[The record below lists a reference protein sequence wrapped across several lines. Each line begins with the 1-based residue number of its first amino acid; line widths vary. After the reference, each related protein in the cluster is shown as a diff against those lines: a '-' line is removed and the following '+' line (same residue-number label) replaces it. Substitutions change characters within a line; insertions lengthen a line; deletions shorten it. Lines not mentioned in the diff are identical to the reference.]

1 MRIKKYLKYTVC
13 VAVLLTVF
21 NISCTK
27 LDENVY
33 DIIVSENFYV
43 SKANVIQSW
52 TRPFNYAYSTFAG
65 PLFQISENTADHF
78 MTPNRQGHWLDG
90 QVYFRLHKHT
100 WTLDDSNPRN
110 AWLNSF
116 RGVAYC
122 NSAIADL
129 SKLDPVKFKMTEA
142 EMSNLIAQLRVL
154 RAWNYINL
162 LDIFRNVPIVTDYP
176 SADLMPAQ
184 ATPQQTF
191 DFIETELLEVM
202 PLLESKA
209 GLGGNQ
215 QKQGE
220 WNKAGAAALLVRLY
234 LNAELWTGENH
245 DADVITYAEKIIGG
259 DYGSYEL
266 ADRWDAPFDWN
277 NETCDEI
284 IYGFPSSYGYT
295 HYVYSA
301 NMYWW
306 GAPFKAAPYFGFS
319 DWGDMNH
326 RFGLQPGLDLEGN
339 EYPWANGKPVRKFM
353 NYPDDVRLEK
363 YRNLGNT
370 TRKGMFLRESLDY
383 RNANG
388 DKVFVKADNGRYT
401 LYMRDQVGWFEDT
414 DTLSISP
421 DATSGSVMISDMDH
435 ADQSSGWCVIKYPIY
450 KSTDAGKMESDFA
463 LIRLAEIY
471 YSLAEVKFRA
481 GQKAEAE
488 QLLNEVRERYY
499 PEGSESLYP
508 EDGSFIT
515 EQELLDEWGREFIG
529 EGMRRTV
536 LCRFDAYTGE
546 WWDKPAETDDH
557 SMIMMISRTILQAN
571 PNLDQNPGYPSN

>member
-1 MRIKKYLKYTVC
+1 MKIKKYFKYTVC
-13 VAVLLTVF
+13 VAVLLTIF

-43 SKANVIQSW
+43 SKDNIIQSW
-52 TRPFNYAYSTFAG
+52 TRPFNYAYSAFAG
-65 PLFQISENTADHF
+65 ALFQISENTADHF

-100 WTLDDSNPRN
+100 WTLDDANPRN
-110 AWLNSF
+110 AWLNLF

-129 SKLDPVKFKMTEA
+129 SKLNPVDFKITEA
-142 EMSNLIAQLRVL
+142 EMTNLIAQLKVL
-154 RAWNYINL
+154 RAWYYINL

-176 SADLMPAQ
+176 SADLMPSQ

-191 DFIETELLEVM
+191 DFIETELLEAM
-202 PLLESKA
+202 PLLETKQ
-209 GLGGNQ
+209 GTGGNKE
-215 QKQGE
+215 KQGE

-234 LNAELWTGENH
+234 LNAELWIGENH
-245 DADVITYAEKIIGG
+245 NTDVITYAEKIINGE
-259 DYGSYEL
+259 YGTYEI

-277 NETCDEI
+277 NETCDEL

-326 RFGLQPGLDLEGN
+326 RYGLQPGLDLEGN

-383 RNANG
+383 RNSNG
-388 DKVFVKADNGRYT
+388 EKVFCKADNGRYT

-421 DATSGSVMISDMDH
+421 APTSGAVMISDMDH
-435 ADQSSGWCVIKYPIY
+435 ADQSSGWCLIKYPIY
-450 KSTDAGKMESDFA
+450 RSTDAGKMESDFA
-463 LIRLAEIY
+463 VIRLAEIY
-471 YSLAEVKFRA
+471 YSLAEAKFRA
-481 GQKAEAE
+481 GQKADTE
-488 QLLNEVRERYY
+488 QLLNEVRKRYY

-536 LCRFDAYTGE
+536 LCRFGVYTGE
-546 WWDKPAETDDH
+546 WWDKTAEADDH
-557 SMIMMISRTILQAN
+557 TMIMMISRTILQAN
-571 PNLDQNPGYPSN
+571 PNLKQNPGYPSI

>member
-1 MRIKKYLKYTVC
+1 MRIKKYFKYTVC
-13 VAVLLTVF
+13 VAILLTVF

-33 DIIVSENFYV
+33 DIIVSEIFYV
-43 SKANVIQSW
+43 SKDNIIQSW
-52 TRPFNYAYSTFAG
+52 TRPFNYAYSAFAG
-65 PLFQISENTADHF
+65 ALFQISENTADHF

-100 WTLDDSNPRN
+100 WTLDDANPRN
-110 AWLNSF
+110 AWLNLF

-129 SKLDPVKFKMTEA
+129 SKLNPVDFKITEA
-142 EMSNLIAQLRVL
+142 EMTNLIAQLKVL
-154 RAWNYINL
+154 RAWYYINL

-176 SADLMPAQ
+176 SADLMPSQ

-191 DFIETELLEVM
+191 DFIETELLEAM
-202 PLLESKA
+202 PLLETKQ
-209 GLGGNQ
+209 GTGGNKE
-215 QKQGE
+215 KQGE

-234 LNAELWTGENH
+234 LNAELWIGENH
-245 DADVITYAEKIIGG
+245 NTDVITYAEKIINGE
-259 DYGSYEL
+259 YGTYKI

-277 NETCDEI
+277 NETCDEL

-326 RFGLQPGLDLEGN
+326 RYGLQPGLDLEGN

-383 RNANG
+383 RNSNG
-388 DKVFVKADNGRYT
+388 EKVFCKADNGRYT

-421 DATSGSVMISDMDH
+421 APTSGAVMISDMDH
-435 ADQSSGWCVIKYPIY
+435 ADQSSGWCLIKYPIY
-450 KSTDAGKMESDFA
+450 RSTDAGKMESDFA
-463 LIRLAEIY
+463 VIRLAEIY
-471 YSLAEVKFRA
+471 YSLAEAKFRA
-481 GQKAEAE
+481 GQKADAE
-488 QLLNEVRERYY
+488 QLLNEVRKRYY

-508 EDGSFIT
+508 ENGSFIT

-529 EGMRRTV
+529 EGIRRTV
-536 LCRFDAYTGE
+536 LCRFGVYTGE
-546 WWDKPAETDDH
+546 WWDKTAEADDH
-557 SMIMMISRTILQAN
+557 TMIMMISRTILQAN
-571 PNLDQNPGYPSN
+571 PNLKQNPGYPSI

>member
-1 MRIKKYLKYTVC
+1 MRIKKYLKYMVC
-13 VAVLLTVF
+13 VAALLTVF

-52 TRPFNYAYSTFAG
+52 TRPFNYAYSTFSGA
-65 PLFQISENTADHF
+65 LFQISENTADHF
-78 MTPNRQGHWLDG
+78 MTANRQGHWLDG

-100 WTLDDSNPRN
+100 WNLDDANPKN
-110 AWLNSF
+110 AWLNLF

-129 SKLDPVKFKMTEA
+129 SKLNPVDFRMTEE

-176 SADLMPAQ
+176 SANLMPAQ

-191 DFIETELLEVM
+191 DFIETELLEAM
-202 PLLESKA
+202 PLLETKQ
-209 GLGGNQ
+209 GTGGNKL
-215 QKQGE
+215 KQGE
-220 WNKAGAAALLVRLY
+220 WNKAGAAALLVKLY
-234 LNAELWTGENH
+234 LNAELWTGVSH
-245 DADVITYAEKIIGG
+245 DDDVETYAGNIIDG
-259 DYGSYEL
+259 DYGTYEV
-266 ADRWDAPFDWN
+266 ADRWDAPYDWN

-301 NMYWW
+301 SMYWW

-326 RFGLQPGLDLEGN
+326 RYGLQPGLDLEGN
-339 EYPWANGKPVRKFM
+339 EYSSVNGKPVRKFM
-353 NYPDDVRLEK
+353 KYPDDVRLEK

-383 RNANG
+383 RNGSG
-388 DKVFVKADNGRYT
+388 DKIFIKADNGRYT

-435 ADQSSGWCVIKYPIY
+435 ADQSSGWCLIKYPIY
-450 KSTDAGKMESDFA
+450 RTTDVGKMESDFA
-463 LIRLAEIY
+463 LIRLSEIY

-481 GQKAEAE
+481 GEKAEAE
-488 QLLNEVRERYY
+488 RLLNIVRERYY

-508 EDGSFIT
+508 EDGTVIT

-529 EGMRRTV
+529 EGIRRTT
-536 LCRFDAYTGE
+536 LCRFDAYTGA
-546 WWDKPAETDDH
+546 WWDKPAEADDH
-557 SMIMMISRTILQAN
+557 TMIMMISRTILQAN
-571 PNLDQNPGYPSN
+571 PNLVQNPGYPTN

>member
-129 SKLDPVKFKMTEA
+129 SRLDPVKFKMTEA
-142 EMSNLIAQLRVL
+142 EMNNLIAQLRVL

-202 PLLESKA
+202 PLLESKV

-234 LNAELWTGENH
+234 LNAELWIGENH
-245 DADVITYAEKIIGG
+245 DADVITYAENIIGG

-370 TRKGMFLRESLDY
+370 TRRGMFLRESLDY
-383 RNANG
+383 RNASG
-388 DKVFVKADNGRYT
+388 DKIFVKADNGRYT